1 MGICERCGRPHDD
14 GVDVEY
20 DLPVNVDRALSAFG
34 ADGFCPSC
42 LAAFIGEWA
51 AYPPQM
57 LCLGHITPPAD
68 KDVRQIGG
76 RDGWWRVW
84 AGDNSVGWKS
94 AICRAPAR
102 GHHLMPPAAD
112 PQCGSP
118 VRKNAQGLHRR
129 RHHRQRRPW
138 PPQAPG
144 RAVTAPRIA
153 PRRYFAAGFPADDV
167 YIYAHQ
173 CPRS

>member
-1 MGICERCGRPHDD
+1 MAMTDLIMPIVGICERCCRPHDD

-20 DLPVNVDRALSAFG
+20 DFALSVFG

-42 LAAFIGEWA
+42 LAALNGEWA

-94 AICRAPAR
+94 AICRDPA
-102 GHHLMPPAAD
+102 LAD
-112 PQCGSP
+112 
-118 VRKNAQGLHRR
+118 
-129 RHHRQRRPW
+129 
-138 PPQAPG
+138 
-144 RAVTAPRIA
+144 I
-153 PRRYFAAGFPADDV
+153 
-167 YIYAHQ
+167 I
-173 CPRS
+173 

>member
-1 MGICERCGRPHDD
+1 MIRRGERNRPRAAPTPRRTAKRTPSSQGGRSTTGAAAPRNIKEMTMGICERCGRPHDD

-20 DLPVNVDRALSAFG
+20 DLPVNVDRALSAFDG
-34 ADGFCPSC
+34 DGFCPSC

-94 AICRAPAR
+94 AICRDPA
-102 GHHLMPPAAD
+102 LAD
-112 PQCGSP
+112 
-118 VRKNAQGLHRR
+118 
-129 RHHRQRRPW
+129 
-138 PPQAPG
+138 
-144 RAVTAPRIA
+144 I
-153 PRRYFAAGFPADDV
+153 
-167 YIYAHQ
+167 I
-173 CPRS
+173 